1 MAKFLV
7 KPAEEQLNMVS
18 FTVEQ
23 LRLEMNRLVAQL
35 SEYQVVM
42 DMKGG
47 GGHSAPIR
55 HAVSIHLSENR
66 HSCARRCFR
75 SWTY

>member
-47 GGHSAPIR
+47 GWPFGTYK
-55 HAVSIHLSENR
+55 
-66 HSCARRCFR
+66 ARSVHTSKRE
-75 SWTY
+75 SS